1 MCVSCILSGFGISV
15 HAGVYMNH
23 IIIHLCVIFIAAKL
37 AQIQGRY
44 STFCA
49 TEYEKHVSD
58 FRKLII
64 KSSSSMNMHSSG
76 HLKM

>member
-1 MCVSCILSGFGISV
+1 MCVSGILGSVGISV
-15 HAGVYMNH
+15 HSGIYMNH
-23 IIIHLCVIFIAAKL
+23 IIIQFCVFITAKL
-37 AQIQGRY
+37 APLQGRY

-49 TEYEKHVSD
+49 TEYEKDVPD
-58 FRKLII
+58 FRKLTI